1 MVQLMSALRAFVN
14 GPFQENFHIFF
25 MENIKYFIIKN
36 IIAIENTLLQQKVL
50 LLKIL
55 YSSEKYFCYNLLQY
69 LFIFLFFAIG
79 YYNSNICCNK

>member
-1 MVQLMSALRAFVN
+1 
-14 GPFQENFHIFF
+14 

-55 YSSEKYFCYNLLQY
+55 YSREKYFCYNLLQH
-69 LFIFLFFAIG
+69 FFFLQ
-79 YYNSNICCNK
+79 